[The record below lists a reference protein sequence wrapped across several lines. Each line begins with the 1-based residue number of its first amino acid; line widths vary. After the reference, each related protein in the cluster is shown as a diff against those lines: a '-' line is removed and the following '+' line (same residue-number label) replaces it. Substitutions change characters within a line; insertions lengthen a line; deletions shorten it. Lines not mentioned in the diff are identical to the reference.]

1 MIVSAS
7 LPGERSKERP
17 HPRKTM
23 KTANSNIVLIIFLLM
38 YEILSKLFVNRWP
51 QARNRDFP
59 SRKEFRNSQSIPISQ
74 GHYLR
79 HRISAV
85 CIFSQPS
92 RAVDRDD
99 MRIRINENADLN
111 TLT

>member
-59 SRKEFRNSQSIPISQ
+59 SRKEFRNSQGIPISQ

-79 HRISAV
+79 NRFSAIPI
-85 CIFSQPS
+85 CTKTTG
-92 RAVDRDD
+92 AVDRDD
-99 MRIRINENADLN
+99 MGIRINENAYLY